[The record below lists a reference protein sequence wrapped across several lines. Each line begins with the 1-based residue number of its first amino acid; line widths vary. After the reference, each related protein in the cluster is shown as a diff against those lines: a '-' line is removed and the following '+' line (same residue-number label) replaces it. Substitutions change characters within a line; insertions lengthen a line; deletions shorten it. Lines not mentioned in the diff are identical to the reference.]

1 MRTYSEKRAVCK
13 GKDVHGL
20 EAVENS
26 RRELGEPRGIEM
38 AAFYELRLTIHFE
51 KVDGLPARV
60 ETDLAHHLTER
71 NTKFRKRFVV
81 FRIQREA

>member
-1 MRTYSEKRAVCK
+1 
-13 GKDVHGL
+13 
-20 EAVENS
+20 
-26 RRELGEPRGIEM
+26 M
-38 AAFYELRLTIHFE
+38 ADFYELRLTIHFE

-60 ETDLAHHLTER
+60 ETDLAHHLTEH

>member
-1 MRTYSEKRAVCK
+1 MVWGRFSLSGFVSPFA
-13 GKDVHGL
+13 
-20 EAVENS
+20 A
-26 RRELGEPRGIEM
+26 GEIEM
-38 AAFYELRLTIHFE
+38 ADFYELRLTIHFE

-60 ETDLAHHLTER
+60 EADLAHHLTER

>member
-1 MRTYSEKRAVCK
+1 MCVWGKFSLYGLGKILSVRLRFAV
-13 GKDVHGL
+13 
-20 EAVENS
+20 AA
-26 RRELGEPRGIEM
+26 GEIEM
-38 AAFYELRLTIHFE
+38 ADFYELRLTIHFE